1 MTETAVAEPAETPG
15 RMSELVG
22 HRPTVSILI
31 SGPSRT
37 GKTSAANLLADRYG
51 IRNVKIGEEF
61 RKRTGIDTGMF
72 VKRDPAIDREMDA
85 LQADMIRTATSA
97 DPFILEARLSAFL
110 ASKERGDRD
119 LPVVT
124 VLFWAPEAVRME
136 RQLRKIRRDQPERTD
151 TLDDLVRG
159 ERERVA
165 RDLELWKSVHP
176 ELDDRNVFDPDLTD
190 PNGKPV
196 YDLVIDTRIGMPDVC
211 AHYVHNWLVDRG
223 DIDSIQPEAS

>member
-1 MTETAVAEPAETPG
+1 MTEIAVTEPGVISGALSD
-15 RMSELVG
+15 RV
-22 HRPTVSILI
+22 RQKPTVSILI

-37 GKTSAANLLADRYG
+37 GKTSAANLLAERYG

-85 LQADMIRTATSA
+85 LQADMIRSATA
-97 DPFILEARLSAFL
+97 DEPFILEARLSAFI
-110 ASKERGDRD
+110 ASKERADRN

-151 TLDDLVRG
+151 TLEDLTRG

-165 RDLELWKSVHP
+165 RDLELWKLVHP
-176 ELDDRNVFDPDLTD
+176 ELDERNVFDPNLTD
-190 PNGKPV
+190 ANGKPV
-196 YDLVIDTRIGMPDVC
+196 YDLVIDTRIGMPDMC
-211 AHYVHNWLVDRG
+211 AQYVHNWLVDRG
-223 DIDSIQPEAS
+223 DIDSIQPEAD